1 MPPTAPSVPA
11 VPPDAGSAAVQQR
24 IAEVVRR
31 YWGFDS
37 LRPLQAEA
45 IARAVNGE
53 DWLLVMPTGGG
64 KSLCYQAPPLVTGKL
79 TVVVSPLIALMKD
92 QVDSLALRDIPAAAL
107 HSGLT
112 PEQAADTRRRLTA
125 GELRLLFVAPERLL
139 LPGTLSMLARIADS
153 GPGVGGIAIDEAHC
167 ISQWGHDF
175 RPEYRRLAE
184 LRSVLPGVPVFACTA
199 TATPR
204 VRDDIVAQL
213 SLRNRRVLV
222 GPFDRPNLTYRFLPR
237 AAGSASLGQI
247 KSILAR
253 HAGQAAIIYCLSR
266 DGAEALAEHLRNAG
280 VNARPYHAGL
290 EPTRRAKVQDQFK
303 SGDLNVVTAT
313 VAFGMGID
321 RSDVRCVIHAGLP
334 RSVEA
339 YQQEAGRA
347 GRDGLPAECVLL
359 HSGSDVAKWTR
370 LMERSAKE
378 MGTPAAVTEAQT
390 ALLREMARLA
400 GGFVC
405 RHRALVEHFGQPF
418 DGANCS
424 ACDICLGESQDVP
437 DGQTIARKVLACVA
451 RFQQSGG
458 HFGAGHLVDVLRGRA
473 TQKVTERG
481 HHGLSTFGLLRTLE
495 RRDLSGYIDQLIDQ
509 GLLRRDDGEYP
520 VLALTA
526 DGASVMKGERA
537 AVLRRSVHVDAQTA
551 DRAATRA
558 AGLVELAPAE
568 QKLFE
573 ALRYLRSKLAS
584 ERSIPAYMVFDDR
597 TLRELSTLRPSTHD
611 GLLAVRGIGERK
623 AQQFGP
629 AFLAELA
636 TRAAEFGLALDPSP
650 PDAAPRRHDSASR
663 KA

>member
-1 MPPTAPSVPA
+1 MPA

-347 GRDGLPAECVLL
+347 GRDGLPADAWMTYGLA
-359 HSGSDVAKWTR
+359 DVVNQRRMIDDSEAGEDFKR
-370 LMERSAKE
+370 LQRTKLD
-378 MGTPAAVTEAQT
+378 
-390 ALLREMARLA
+390 ALLALAEAADCRRVRLLGYFGEAYREPDADPGSPDRGETPRGVASEASLGFHCGNCDNCLNPPDTIDATESARKALSCVYRFWQA
-400 GGFVC
+400 GGQ
-405 RHRALVEHFGQPF
+405 RY
-418 DGANCS
+418 GA
-424 ACDICLGESQDVP
+424 V
-437 DGQTIARKVLACVA
+437 
-451 RFQQSGG
+451 
-458 HFGAGHLVDVLRGRA
+458 HLIDVLRGKA
-473 TQKVTERG
+473 TDKSRQHG
-481 HHGLSTFGLLRTLE
+481 HEELSTWGIGA
-495 RRDLSGYIDQLIDQ
+495 DLAEAEW
-509 GLLRRDDGEYP
+509 R
-520 VLALTA
+520 
-526 DGASVMKGERA
+526 
-537 AVLRRSVHVDAQTA
+537 AVLRQLL
-551 DRAATRA
+551 A
-558 AGLVELAPAE
+558 AGHLRAEGEYGVLVLADSARAVLRGEQRVTLRRPVERVPRARKPARGGRGG
-568 QKLFE
+568 
-573 ALRYLRSKLAS
+573 ALPAGLPLDAAAGGRFAALKAWRAEVARAHNL
-584 ERSIPAYMVFDDR
+584 PAYVVFHDATLAEMARQRPTSLDALAGIGGVGAKKLER
-597 TLRELSTLRPSTHD
+597 YGAELLRLLREGP
-611 GLLAVRGIGERK
+611 GE
-623 AQQFGP
+623 P
-629 AFLAELA
+629 M
-636 TRAAEFGLALDPSP
+636 
-650 PDAAPRRHDSASR
+650 
-663 KA
+663 